1 MVKTR
6 RRNNFVLLTFKGT
19 VREFRAW
26 LKLWKEVGLC

>member
-6 RRNNFVLLTFKGT
+6 RRIVLLTFQGT